1 MLQAVIKPSYLLF
14 SKYNLKSLKA
24 HWLLL
29 TIILNLA
36 GHPAVAE
43 VSDRVVIDRND
54 LAQPRVIEGISGGKI
69 PVREIARTENTA
81 TGYCD
86 GFVQSRPNHALK
98 LESFFEFLRLE
109 VESSADTT
117 ILVQGPGGV
126 WCNDDARTANPMIE
140 GQWQAGLYQVW
151 VGSYQANAEHNYQ
164 IKITGR

>member
-1 MLQAVIKPSYLLF
+1 MLQAVIKPSNLLF

-29 TIILNLA
+29 TIILNLVKY
-36 GHPAVAE
+36 PAVAE
-43 VSDRVVIDRND
+43 VSNEIVIDRND
-54 LAQPRVIEGISGGKI
+54 LARPRIIKGISGGKI

-86 GFVQSRPNHALK
+86 GFVKSRPNHALK

-109 VESSADTT
+109 VESNADTT
-117 ILVQGPGGV
+117 ILVRGPGGV
-126 WCNDDARTANPMIE
+126 WCNDDATNANPMIE
-140 GQWQAGLYQVW
+140 GQWQSGLYQVW
-151 VGSYQANAEHNYQ
+151 VGSYQADVEHNYQ